1 MKKNNNKNVSTTT
14 NNTNVLNTLDAYR
27 KAVVDG
33 TTDSIPAFQLVALL
47 NNKNEMSKCVGD
59 ESTKIVDLV
68 DKNNKAE
75 NEKACVAKC
84 AEFIA
89 MDRGEMFR
97 VYSVNPTY
105 KGHKFSG
112 KRNEKTNLYELVE
125 CNMNIKFARLE
136 KEYKNVMDDKK
147 ATLCRG
153 ANYTDRVTDFNRM
166 LVEVIC
172 GNVGAD
178 RPALKD
184 GYAEK
189 LNACGLDC
197 FTSKNN
203 QNNRIDCL
211 NAIYSMILP
220 ENTHADATK
229 KDVAFILQTMSKAK
243 GRTIS
248 TANDRDFMDMIIV
261 TLGCALSFDGKKRT
275 LSYDVVSKCGA
286 FKSSKK

>member
-1 MKKNNNKNVSTTT
+1 MSNNKNITT
-14 NNTNVLNTLDAYR
+14 NNNVLNTLDAYR
-27 KAVVDG
+27 KAVADG
-33 TTDSIPAFQLVALL
+33 TVNSIPAFQLVALL
-47 NNKNEMSKCVGD
+47 NNEKEMEKCVGN
-59 ESTKIVDLV
+59 ESTKIVDQV

-75 NEKACVAKC
+75 NENACIDACKA
-84 AEFIA
+84 FIA
-89 MDRGEMFR
+89 MERGEMFR
-97 VYSVNPTY
+97 VYSINPTY

-112 KRNEKTNLYELVE
+112 KRNEKTNMYELTD
-125 CNMNIKFARLE
+125 CDMRIKFARLE
-136 KEYKNVMDDKK
+136 KEYKTMMDDKN

-153 ANYTDRVTDFNRM
+153 VNYMDRVADFNRM

-172 GNVGAD
+172 GNVGVN
-178 RPALKD
+178 RPVLKD

-197 FTSKNN
+197 FTGKNN
-203 QNNRIDCL
+203 QNNRIACL

-220 ENTHADATK
+220 ENVSADAMK

-248 TANDRDFMDMIIV
+248 TANDRDFMDLIIV

-275 LSYDVVSKCGA
+275 LSYEVVSKCGA
-286 FKSSKK
+286 FKSDKK

>member
-1 MKKNNNKNVSTTT
+1 MSNNKNTT
-14 NNTNVLNTLDAYR
+14 NNNNVLNTLDAYR
-27 KAVVDG
+27 KAVADG
-33 TTDSIPAFQLVALL
+33 TADSIPAFQLVALL
-47 NNKNEMSKCVGD
+47 NNEKEMEKCVGN
-59 ESTKIVDLV
+59 ESTKIIDQT

-75 NEKACVAKC
+75 NEKACIDACK
-84 AEFIA
+84 AFIA
-89 MDRGEMFR
+89 MERGEMFR

-112 KRNEKTNLYELVE
+112 KRNKKTNMYELTD
-125 CNMNIKFARLE
+125 CDMSIKFARLE
-136 KEYKNVMDDKK
+136 KEYKTMMDDKN

-153 ANYTDRVTDFNRM
+153 ANYIDRVVDFNRM

-172 GNVGAD
+172 GNVGVN
-178 RPALKD
+178 RPVLKD

-197 FTSKNN
+197 FTGKNN
-203 QNNRIDCL
+203 QDNRIACL

-220 ENTHADATK
+220 ENVSADAMK

-248 TANDRDFMDMIIV
+248 TANDRDFMDLIIV

-275 LSYDVVSKCGA
+275 LSYEVVSKCGA
-286 FKSSKK
+286 FKSDKK